1 MAKNKNK
8 KPGILKEFKTFIT
21 RGNVIDMATG
31 VIVAGAF
38 TKIITALTNNVFLP
52 VVNYLVSL
60 ATNGKQVLLISILN
74 KQPYFLESVDD
85 AGEIVKTVNPECIFI
100 DWGIVLEAVVNFIL
114 IAAIIFTIVK
124 IINSTRAKLDA
135 IKAKAREDELAAEK
149 AAKDEAERL
158 AAIEAEKAAIAK
170 AQQDQEKA
178 ETASTNQLLI
188 EIINLLNKY
197 LKNEH
202 FHSALF
208 SC

>member
-31 VIVAGAF
+31 VIVASAF

-60 ATNGKQVLLISILN
+60 ATNGEQVLLISVLN
-74 KQPYFLESVDD
+74 QQPYFLESVND

-100 DWGIVLEAVVNFIL
+100 DWGVVLEAIVNFIL

-135 IKAKAREDELAAEK
+135 IKAKAREDEIAAEK
-149 AAKDEAERL
+149 AAKDEAERI
-158 AAIEAEKAAIAK
+158 AAIEAEKAALAK
-170 AQQDQEKA
+170 AQQDKEKA

-188 EIINLLNKY
+188 EIINLLNK
-197 LKNEH
+197 
-202 FHSALF
+202 
-208 SC
+208 